1 MTPTPLPERQWLRV
15 ANRGNIP
22 SDKAHPG
29 LAKDDCDGQVSWLTA
44 QTLDPRLPRP
54 KPSGV
59 MGIVL
64 AADSCGGSPG
74 LTPGSH
80 LIPLRGTRYEERL

>member
-44 QTLDPRLPRP
+44 QTPAPRLPRQ

-59 MGIVL
+59 V
-64 AADSCGGSPG
+64 GGRA
-74 LTPGSH
+74 H
-80 LIPLRGTRYEERL
+80 R